1 MALVFVHGIKG
12 GRLRDPTGLRWVGA
26 KQALGLDRRRL
37 ELPLTWE
44 NDRQGIDGC
53 TPDGPISSVLGVSV
67 YKPFLAWAEARFA
80 TFVPFSYDWRREL
93 PEAVERLTETLNAA
107 AMKDGDAPI
116 VVAHS
121 MGGLVTLL
129 TLRERPHL
137 ASGVLFAGT
146 PFGTGIA
153 FTEDCTD
160 GTPAGLGSKP
170 LDPFAHASWSA
181 HWVFFP
187 TDGTGIAA
195 DMDWYDPAAWEAN
208 RLGIYAQSGV
218 DFAPYRAHHG
228 IAMGKARQRRVEI
241 EDPGSLADAG
251 LRVAILR
258 SRTQQVPTLVGGPD
272 SVPGDGRVRWEA
284 TEPAGLEF
292 ESFETT
298 LAHDKLLDDGVA
310 VQAAL
315 EYVRG

>member
-12 GRLRDPTGLRWVGA
+12 GRLRDSTGLRWVGA

-44 NDRQGIDGC
+44 GDRQGVDGC

-67 YKPFLAWAEARFA
+67 YKPFLTWARERFA

-107 AMKDGDAPI
+107 AMKDGDAPL

-137 ASGVLFAGT
+137 ASGVLFAGV

-153 FTEDCTD
+153 FAEDVTD
-160 GTPAGLGSKP
+160 GTKAGLGSRP
-170 LDPFAHASWSA
+170 LDARAHNTWSA
-181 HWVFFP
+181 HWIFFP
-187 TDGTGIAA
+187 TDGSGINAE
-195 DMDWYDPAAWEAN
+195 MDWYDPAAWEAN
-208 RLGIYAQSGV
+208 KLAIYARSGI
-218 DFAPYRAHHG
+218 DLEPYRAHHA
-228 IAMGKARQRRVEI
+228 IAMSKARKRRSEA
-241 EDPGSLADAG
+241 EDPGKLAGAD
-251 LRVAILR
+251 LPIAILR
-258 SRTQQVPTLVGGPD
+258 SRAQAVPTLVRGTD
-272 SVPGDGRVRWEA
+272 TTPGDGRVRWEA
-284 TEPAGLEF
+284 TEPPGVDF
-292 ESFETT
+292 EAFETK
-298 LAHDKLLDDGVA
+298 LPHDKLLDDADA